1 MVSHPLDLENLFT
14 LDDSHVNYWRPL
26 RSIFMVNGISE
37 KRRFVETASERRLV
51 EMLIVRAPAQAF
63 YVQPASAENQE
74 VWHFR
79 QKSFGLARKESISTL
94 PQLSRAP
101 AAHWPHLHRLASNIA
116 H

>member
-1 MVSHPLDLENLFT
+1 MTICTMVSHSLDLQNLFT

-37 KRRFVETASERRLV
+37 TRRVVETASERRLV
-51 EMLIVRAPAQAF
+51 EMLIAF

-79 QKSFGLARKESISTL
+79 QKSLGLARKESTSTL